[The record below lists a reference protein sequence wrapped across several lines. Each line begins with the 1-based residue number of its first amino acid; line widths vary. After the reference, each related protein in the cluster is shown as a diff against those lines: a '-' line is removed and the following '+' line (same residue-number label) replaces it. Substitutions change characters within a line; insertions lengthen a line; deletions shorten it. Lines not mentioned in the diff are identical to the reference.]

1 MVIVRIVLTAVVGFA
16 ASVAAAASI
25 PQPHSVQDLAAAI
38 TAKGLGCQDFQPAAP
53 PLNTKEGTCTVGHE
67 FGVSLDVFASH
78 RDLATR
84 VPKASAAVCS
94 ELRRTHSSVKIVFVV
109 GSNWVAVFESKVNA
123 RPLGKAT
130 GAKVQALKC

>member
-1 MVIVRIVLTAVVGFA
+1 VTIVRIVLTAVVGIG

-25 PQPHSVQDLAAAI
+25 PSPHTVQDLAAAI

-53 PLNTKEGTCTVGHE
+53 PLDSREGTCTVGHE

-78 RDLATR
+78 RDLVKR
-84 VPKASAAVCS
+84 MPKASAAVCT
-94 ELRRTHSSVKIVFVV
+94 ELRKTHSSVKIVFVV

-123 RPLGKAT
+123 GPLARAT
-130 GAKVQALKC
+130 GAKVQPLKC